1 MNIMYVSVMER
12 QREIGIRRAI
22 GAKPLDILIQFLVE
36 AIFITILGG
45 IIGIVIGFIV
55 VRAWRNQNQGGY
67 F

>member
-1 MNIMYVSVMER
+1 MER

-55 VRAWRNQNQGGY
+55 VNYASNY
-67 F
+67 